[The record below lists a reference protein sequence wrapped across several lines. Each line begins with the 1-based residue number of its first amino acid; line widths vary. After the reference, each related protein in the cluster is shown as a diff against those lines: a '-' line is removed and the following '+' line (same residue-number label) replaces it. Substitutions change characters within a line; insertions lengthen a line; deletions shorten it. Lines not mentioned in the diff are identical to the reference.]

1 MKPIE
6 QRIACAKGEILNAM
20 ATIST
25 EHDLSAT
32 VMEGVLADILSEVKS
47 QSKMELLNAY
57 NKEVNDAQQ
66 EIKQLKEEG
75 APQNEIQAY
84 QVVLAQLRDTS
95 RLLSGYYD
103 VPRFSENAAVGWK
116 AGKINDR

>member
-66 EIKQLKEEG
+66 EIKQLKEELEKAKAAAAAG
-75 APQNEIQAY
+75 RTPPCSR
-84 QVVLAQLRDTS
+84 VRSRSGMLRTDC
-95 RLLSGYYD
+95 
-103 VPRFSENAAVGWK
+103 
-116 AGKINDR
+116 

>member
-20 ATIST
+20 ATISA

-66 EIKQLKEEG
+66 EIKQLKEELEK
-75 APQNEIQAY
+75 AK
-84 QVVLAQLRDTS
+84 T
-95 RLLSGYYD
+95 
-103 VPRFSENAAVGWK
+103 AAKKTLKTEPDAEQEEGDNN
-116 AGKINDR
+116 GNGTDN

>member
-57 NKEVNDAQQ
+57 N
-66 EIKQLKEEG
+66 
-75 APQNEIQAY
+75 
-84 QVVLAQLRDTS
+84 
-95 RLLSGYYD
+95 RLS
-103 VPRFSENAAVGWK
+103 PRHRELLLYIANK
-116 AGKINDR
+116 T

>member
-32 VMEGVLADILSEVKS
+32 VMEGVLADILSEVRS

-66 EIKQLKEEG
+66 EIKQLKEELEK
-75 APQNEIQAY
+75 AKAAAKKTLKTEP
-84 QVVLAQLRDTS
+84 DTDQE
-95 RLLSGYYD
+95 GGGD
-103 VPRFSENAAVGWK
+103 NGDAA
-116 AGKINDR
+116 NN